1 MIDPLKKF
9 LFIHFRRTGG
19 SVFSREY
26 YRETK
31 RIDPNYIETTSQNC
45 SQVKHFSYKMNLRY
59 FNNYKVEDF
68 YKMMIVRNP
77 WDLVVSDYW
86 AWGYPPSAQAFAA
99 KRKRSSLNH
108 LFKHLNEKYYRS
120 FREFLTRKRFE
131 VYAKSQTMSDMI
143 IGCEKDVNIVRYENY
158 DNEIN
163 GVFNDLGMNCSYK
176 RMDKKELTE
185 DYNLRYGGIS
195 KRPIDYRE
203 MYTDATKDLVYKLC
217 KKDIKKFNYEF

>member
-1 MIDPLKKF
+1 MIDLSNKF

-26 YRETK
+26 YRERK
-31 RIDPNYIETTSQNC
+31 RIDPNYIETTS
-45 SQVKHFSYKMNLRY
+45 VKHFSYKMHLRY

-68 YKMMIVRNP
+68 YKMIIVRNP
-77 WDLVVSDYW
+77 WDLVASDYW
-86 AWGYPPSAQAFAA
+86 AWGYPPSTKAFVA
-99 KRKRSSLNH
+99 KQKRNSLNR
-108 LFKHLNEKYYRS
+108 LSRHLNGKYYRS
-120 FREFLTRKRFE
+120 FQEFLTRKRFA
-131 VYAKSQTMSDMI
+131 VYAKSRTMSDMI

-163 GVFNDLGMNCSYK
+163 GVFNDLGMNCSYR
-176 RMDKKELTE
+176 RMDEKELTE

-203 MYTDATKDLVYKLC
+203 MYTNTTKDLVYKLC

>member
-1 MIDPLKKF
+1 MIDLSNKF

-26 YRETK
+26 YRERK
-31 RIDPNYIETTSQNC
+31 RIDPNYIETTS
-45 SQVKHFSYKMNLRY
+45 VKHFSYKMYLKY

-68 YKMMIVRNP
+68 YKMTIVRNP
-77 WDLVVSDYW
+77 WDLVASDYW
-86 AWGYPPSAQAFAA
+86 AWGYPPSASALLTKQ
-99 KRKRSSLNH
+99 KRKSLNY
-108 LFKHLNEKYYRS
+108 LSKNLNGKYYRS
-120 FREFLTRKRFE
+120 FREFLTRKKFA
-131 VYAKSQTMSDMI
+131 VYAKNRTMSDMI

-163 GVFNDLGMNCSYK
+163 GVFNDLGMNCSYR
-176 RMDKKELTE
+176 RMDEKELTE

-203 MYTDATKDLVYKLC
+203 MYTNTTKDLVYKLC